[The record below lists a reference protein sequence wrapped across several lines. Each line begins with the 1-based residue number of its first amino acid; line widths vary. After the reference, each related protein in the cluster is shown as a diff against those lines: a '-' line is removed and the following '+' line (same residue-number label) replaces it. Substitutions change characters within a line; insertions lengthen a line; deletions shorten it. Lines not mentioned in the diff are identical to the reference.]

1 MFNLIT
7 ASAYLLLI
15 HFGVSGTRLRDALVA
30 RLGEGKFFGE
40 MALMTGE
47 PRAADVVATRDSELL
62 VLGHA
67 AFHAT
72 LAKNPDLALVVSRA
86 IAERQ
91 AKLEEHAQSK
101 EAEAAIEERTSQLVG
116 KIKQFFSLR

>member
-1 MFNLIT
+1 MM
-7 ASAYLLLI
+7 
-15 HFGVSGTRLRDALVA
+15 SGANGNGSDNDKHEVA

-47 PRAADVVATRDSELL
+47 PRMADVVATCDSELL
-62 VLGHA
+62 VLGHG

-72 LAKNPDLALVVSRA
+72 LAANPDLALVISRA
-86 IAERQ
+86 IVERQ
-91 AKLEEHAQSK
+91 AKLEAHAQSRQDVRVP
-101 EAEAAIEERTSQLVG
+101 IEERTSQLLG